1 MKNPTARQRCGVF
14 WYGGEGVPLPP
25 IASLIR
31 TAWSLSALGA
41 IGKYRLRSCGA
52 FTCKITKRRTSLFM
66 HMFDS
71 GLAGTSMSF
80 SIGGRSPVSWRS
92 PSDSVRD
99 VTGTPAMELA
109 LP

>member
-1 MKNPTARQRCGVF
+1 MKNPAARQRCGVY

-25 IASLIR
+25 IACLIR
-31 TAWSLSALGA
+31 TTRSLSALGV

-52 FTCKITKRRTSLFM
+52 LLICNLTKRGTSLFM

-71 GLAGTSMSF
+71 GSAGTSMSF

-92 PSDSVRD
+92 PSD
-99 VTGTPAMELA
+99 
-109 LP
+109 